1 MGASPGP
8 APGSGIV
15 AEVARAIG
23 RAHEELWPVRKS
35 DRPRLPPEVMFE
47 RAADAAL
54 AVAREAVLGVE
65 LPTGDAAEGEA
76 CAAFRDA
83 AVEALGGVRSN

>member
-1 MGASPGP
+1 MGTSPGS
-8 APGSGIV
+8 APRPDII

-35 DRPRLPPEVMFE
+35 NEPRLPAEVMYE

-54 AVAREAVLGVE
+54 AVAREAVQGIA
-65 LPTGDAAEGEA
+65 LPTGDMTEGE
-76 CAAFRDA
+76 CAAYRDA
-83 AVEALGGVRSN
+83 VLGALGGVR